1 MTRSDLT
8 TSTGEFVVQV
18 GKESLPVLGNM
29 RSGWPIGA
37 DSSPDVS
44 SYRYTSLDELLFAL
58 INLSVATDGIA

>member
-1 MTRSDLT
+1 
-8 TSTGEFVVQV
+8 VQV

-29 RSGWPIGA
+29 RSGWTIGA